1 LANSVVLDS
10 SAILAVVFNEP
21 GAEKVVGL
29 LNGGLL
35 SSVNLAEVHTRLILC
50 RMPPDFA
57 RSRVMT
63 MGCEICFFD
72 EHQAYLAGELAAIT
86 HPYGLSVGD
95 RACIA
100 LAIERNAKVYTADR
114 TWKNLNLGIEVE
126 VIR

>member
-1 LANSVVLDS
+1 LANSVALDS

-21 GAEKVVGL
+21 GAGKVFDL

-35 SSVNLAEVHTRLILC
+35 SSVNLAEVHTRLIL
-50 RMPPDFA
+50 RGMPVDFA
-57 RSRVMT
+57 RSRVKT
-63 MGCEICFFD
+63 MGCEICLFD
-72 EHQAYLAGELAAIT
+72 ENQAYLAGELAAIT

-95 RACIA
+95 RACLA

-114 TWKNLNLGIEVE
+114 AWKNLNLGIEVE